1 MAPRFSP
8 RRELGRTGFVATRIG
23 IGDLADR
30 SLPLEQC
37 VATLRR
43 ALDFG
48 LNLVDTAPSYED
60 GYSEQVV
67 GQALVGRRDGIF
79 IVDKIDHFD
88 RPVLEQAGGSLE
100 RLGMSSVDAFVM
112 HGVGQP
118 EQWQELAKPGGRFA
132 ELEAVV
138 KAGKAR
144 FCGISAHHPEVL
156 RLAIESGRCDIV
168 LFPIGPFAH
177 ERYADEILPLARA
190 RGVGSVCFKTFGAGK
205 LLGDTAGYGRPL
217 EARPR
222 GKWSSG
228 GKDASSDGSLPRL
241 SVQDCVS
248 YTLTCDPDVALLG
261 MSFPNEQDAALAA
274 AEAFSTLS
282 ALELSRIR
290 EQAAVAIRGK
300 GPCWWN
306 PDPHAGTESEL

>member
-1 MAPRFSP
+1 MSARFAPR
-8 RRELGRTGFVATRIG
+8 RALGRTGFLATQVG

-30 SLPLEQC
+30 SVALEDC

-60 GYSEQVV
+60 GYSEQIV
-67 GQALVGRRDGIF
+67 GQALSGRRESVFLI
-79 IVDKIDHFD
+79 DKIDHFD
-88 RPVLEQAGGSLE
+88 RPVAAQASASLE
-100 RLGMSSVDAFVM
+100 RLQLGHVDAFVM
-112 HGVGQP
+112 HGVREP
-118 EQWQELAKPGGRFA
+118 EQWRELTKAGGRFT

-138 KAGKAR
+138 KAGQAR
-144 FCGISAHHPEVL
+144 FCGVSAHHPEVL
-156 RLAIESGRCDIV
+156 RLAIESGRCDLV
-168 LFPIGPFAH
+168 MFPLGAFVH
-177 ERYADEILPLARA
+177 ERYVSEILPLARA
-190 RGVGSVCFKTFGAGK
+190 RSVGSVGFKTFGAGK

-228 GKDASSDGSLPRL
+228 GHDAPRDGSLPRL
-241 SVQDCVS
+241 SVQDCLS

-261 MSFPNEQDAALAA
+261 MSFPDEQDAALAA
-274 AEAFSTLS
+274 AEAFQPLS
-282 ALELSRIR
+282 ADEMARVRTAAEL
-290 EQAAVAIRGK
+290 AIVGK

-306 PDPHAGTESEL
+306 PDPLAGT